1 MCSSRITLKLSHRYQ
16 FHSFKNTITSGICLY
31 GTVLTAA
38 NSHMCLCARARV
50 YVCVCSL
57 SLSLSLNSVMD
68 MCVEVGK
75 GRGLVHEC
83 LSEDGYKVCA
93 LLKNSEADASDTMNR
108 QKCNEL
114 TSPLSNHA
122 VSLKTLNLS
131 SDLFNHPVM

>member
-1 MCSSRITLKLSHRYQ
+1 MAPSLLLRIAT
-16 FHSFKNTITSGICLY
+16 
-31 GTVLTAA
+31 
-38 NSHMCLCARARV
+38 CACVRARV
-50 YVCVCSL
+50 CMCVCALSL

-131 SDLFNHPVM
+131 SNLFNHPVM